1 MPGSAHGS
9 VGVTLNHVSG
19 ILAASLQNELT
30 REGGLAK
37 REISESLRNKT
48 GQE

>member
-1 MPGSAHGS
+1 MPSSDRGS

-19 ILAASLQNELT
+19 ILAASVQNEPT